1 MTEMDEKIYRLFI
14 GQKNYMDDNKTL
26 ASLEQFM
33 MTPDFYDKIQIT
45 VPSHKTIETNVLDI
59 TDTKNIIETKD
70 IIETKNI
77 IETKTPT
84 PDSVRNY
91 HFYPKSK
98 DCIFM
103 CVYVAVYGEQALYQ
117 KGVNITNKIMNEKKL
132 ISDHCNSS
140 PGVLKMSNYKL
151 TIAKMN
157 EIRCE
162 LMTQPFMNK
171 IGGGLVACSIYY
183 KRPIYVVCEDIGAY
197 LRFVSKEYVDDEGET
212 DAIILRIEGTRIY
225 LDQSGK
231 SADVRSKYMALPHFE
246 KPMLGAS
253 NYKLDELVNMYG
265 RVIRGPVSNEKMSK
279 TEYYEKI
286 LVRMS
291 ECVSAKLF

>member
-14 GQKNYMDDNKTL
+14 GQKNYMDENKTL
-26 ASLEQFM
+26 TSLEQFM
-33 MTPDFYDKIQIT
+33 MTPDFYDKVQIT
-45 VPSHKTIETNVLDI
+45 VPSDKTIETNELD
-59 TDTKNIIETKD
+59 KTKD
-70 IIETKNI
+70 ITNAKD
-77 IETKTPT
+77 TPNDKDT
-84 PDSVRNY
+84 TNAFVSDSVKNY
-91 HFYPKSK
+91 RFYPKSK

-103 CVYVAVYGEQALYQ
+103 CVYVAIYGEQVLHQ
-117 KGVNITNKIMNEKKL
+117 KGVNITNMIMNEKKL

-140 PGVLKMSNYKL
+140 PGVLKMSNCKL

-183 KRPIYVVCEDIGAY
+183 KRPIYVVCEDIGSY

-212 DAIILRIEGTRIY
+212 DAIILRIEASRIY

-253 NYKLDELVNMYG
+253 NYKLDELVNMYR
-265 RVIRGPVSNEKMSK
+265 RVMRGPVSNEKMSK
-279 TEYYEKI
+279 PEYYEKI

>member
-33 MTPDFYDKIQIT
+33 MTPDFYDKVQIT
-45 VPSHKTIETNVLDI
+45 VHLDKTIETNDFDKVLD
-59 TDTKNIIETKD
+59 TTKDKTKN
-70 IIETKNI
+70 
-77 IETKTPT
+77 PT

-103 CVYVAVYGEQALYQ
+103 CVYVAVYGEQSLHQ
-117 KGVNITNKIMNEKKL
+117 KGVNITNVIMNEKKL

-183 KRPIYVVCEDIGAY
+183 KRPIYVVCEDIGSY

-231 SADVRSKYMALPHFE
+231 LADVRSKYMALPHFE
-246 KPMLGAS
+246 KPILGAS

-265 RVIRGPVSNEKMSK
+265 RVMKGPVSNEKMSK

-291 ECVSAKLF
+291 ECISAKLF

>member
-1 MTEMDEKIYRLFI
+1 MSEMDEKIYRLFI

-45 VPSHKTIETNVLDI
+45 VSSDKTIETNDLDK
-59 TDTKNIIETKD
+59 TKDTTKD

-77 IETKTPT
+77 IETKDTTKIPT

-103 CVYVAVYGEQALYQ
+103 CVYVAIYGEQVLHQ
-117 KGVNITNKIMNEKKL
+117 KGVNITNMIMNEKKL

-151 TIAKMN
+151 TIVKMN

-183 KRPIYVVCEDIGAY
+183 KRPIYVVCEGIGSY

-212 DAIILRIEGTRIY
+212 DAIILRIEASRIY

-265 RVIRGPVSNEKMSK
+265 RIMKGPAPNVKMSK

-286 LVRMS
+286 LIRMS

>member
-33 MTPDFYDKIQIT
+33 MTPDFYDKVQIT
-45 VPSHKTIETNVLDI
+45 VHLDKTIETNVLAI

-70 IIETKNI
+70 T

-103 CVYVAVYGEQALYQ
+103 CVYVAVYGEQSLHQ
-117 KGVNITNKIMNEKKL
+117 KGVNITNMIMNEKKL

-183 KRPIYVVCEDIGAY
+183 KRPIYVVCEDIGSY

-231 SADVRSKYMALPHFE
+231 LADVRSKYMALPHFE

-265 RVIRGPVSNEKMSK
+265 RVMRGPVSNEKMSK

>member
-1 MTEMDEKIYRLFI
+1 
-14 GQKNYMDDNKTL
+14 
-26 ASLEQFM
+26 
-33 MTPDFYDKIQIT
+33 
-45 VPSHKTIETNVLDI
+45 
-59 TDTKNIIETKD
+59 
-70 IIETKNI
+70 
-77 IETKTPT
+77 
-84 PDSVRNY
+84 
-91 HFYPKSK
+91 
-98 DCIFM
+98 M
-103 CVYVAVYGEQALYQ
+103 CVYVAIYGEQVLHQ
-117 KGVNITNKIMNEKKL
+117 KGVNITNMIMNEKKL

-140 PGVLKMSNYKL
+140 PGVLKMSNCKL

-183 KRPIYVVCEDIGAY
+183 KRPIYVVCEDIGSY

-212 DAIILRIEGTRIY
+212 DAIILRIEASRIY

-265 RVIRGPVSNEKMSK
+265 RVMRGPVSNEKMSK

>member
-1 MTEMDEKIYRLFI
+1 
-14 GQKNYMDDNKTL
+14 
-26 ASLEQFM
+26 
-33 MTPDFYDKIQIT
+33 
-45 VPSHKTIETNVLDI
+45 
-59 TDTKNIIETKD
+59 
-70 IIETKNI
+70 
-77 IETKTPT
+77 
-84 PDSVRNY
+84 
-91 HFYPKSK
+91 
-98 DCIFM
+98 M
-103 CVYVAVYGEQALYQ
+103 CVYVAIYGEQVLHQ
-117 KGVNITNKIMNEKKL
+117 KGVNITNMIMNEKKL

-151 TIAKMN
+151 TIVKMN

-183 KRPIYVVCEDIGAY
+183 KRPIYVVCEGIGSY

-212 DAIILRIEGTRIY
+212 DAIILRIEASRIY

-265 RVIRGPVSNEKMSK
+265 RIMKGPAPNVKMSK

-286 LVRMS
+286 LIRMS